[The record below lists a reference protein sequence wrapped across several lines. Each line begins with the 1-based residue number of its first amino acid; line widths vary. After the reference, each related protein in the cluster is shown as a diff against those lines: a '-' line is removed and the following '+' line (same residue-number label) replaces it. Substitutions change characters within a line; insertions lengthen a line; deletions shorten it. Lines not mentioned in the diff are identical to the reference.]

1 MPSDHIRASDHDRD
15 AVVTTLRDAY
25 TEGRLTLEEFQE
37 RTATAY
43 DGRTWGDLRELT
55 TDLPVQPVLGSDLP
69 PEAQPAGPQ
78 PMGAQPAGV
87 LPPGVQPDG
96 TQPPG
101 AIPPGVPQ
109 PWGTQPWGTQPWGT
123 QPWGTLPG
131 VPPWAYPPGQ
141 VTGAP
146 PAGVPLGHQPP
157 APYPPQAPPDAR
169 SRQPRQRPFAPVVP
183 VVGMWILFALAT
195 RSAGGAVAFL
205 IAVALLVTLA
215 SIGRRPPRGPSDQD
229 RR

>member
-69 PEAQPAGPQ
+69 PEAQPAGP
-78 PMGAQPAGV
+78 PPAGV
-87 LPPGVQPDG
+87 MPPGVLPAG
-96 TQPPG
+96 PQPPG
-101 AIPPGVPQ
+101 AIPPGVPP
-109 PWGTQPWGTQPWGT
+109 PWGA
-123 QPWGTLPG
+123 LPG

-141 VTGAP
+141 VPGVP
-146 PAGVPLGHQPP
+146 PAGMPLGPQAP
-157 APYPPQAPPDAR
+157 APYPPQAPPDMR
-169 SRQPRQRPFAPVVP
+169 SRQPRPRPFAPVVP

>member
-15 AVVTTLRDAY
+15 AVVATLRDAY
-25 TEGRLTLEEFQE
+25 AQGRLTLEEFQE
-37 RTATAY
+37 RTAAAY

-69 PEAQPAGPQ
+69 PEAQPAAAWP
-78 PMGAQPAGV
+78 PGAQF
-87 LPPGVQPDG
+87 PGGQPDG
-96 TQPPG
+96 TPPPG

-109 PWGTQPWGTQPWGT
+109 PWGA
-123 QPWGTLPG
+123 LPG

-141 VTGAP
+141 APGVP
-146 PAGVPLGHQPP
+146 PAGMPLGPQPP
-157 APYPPQAPPDAR
+157 APYPPQAPPDMR
-169 SRQPRQRPFAPVVP
+169 SRQPRPRPFAPVVP

-215 SIGRRPPRGPSDQD
+215 SIGRRPPRGPSD
-229 RR
+229 REHR

>member
-69 PEAQPAGPQ
+69 PEAQPAGP
-78 PMGAQPAGV
+78 PPAGV
-87 LPPGVQPDG
+87 MPPGVLPAG
-96 TQPPG
+96 PQPPG

-109 PWGTQPWGTQPWGT
+109 PWGA
-123 QPWGTLPG
+123 LPG

-141 VTGAP
+141 APGIP
-146 PAGVPLGHQPP
+146 PAGMPLGPQAP
-157 APYPPQAPPDAR
+157 APYPPQAPPDMR
-169 SRQPRQRPFAPVVP
+169 SRQPRPRPFAPVVP

>member
-15 AVVTTLRDAY
+15 AVVATLRDAY
-25 TEGRLTLEEFQE
+25 TDGRLTLEEFQE
-37 RTATAY
+37 RTAAAY

-55 TDLPVQPVLGSDLP
+55 TDLPVQPILGSDLP

-78 PMGAQPAGV
+78 PSGAVANGTG
-87 LPPGVQPDG
+87 PPW
-96 TQPPG
+96 
-101 AIPPGVPQ
+101 AIQ
-109 PWGTQPWGTQPWGT
+109 PWGA
-123 QPWGTLPG
+123 PG
-131 VPPWAYPPGQ
+131 VPPWAYPPPGQ
-141 VTGAP
+141 VPGIP
-146 PAGVPLGHQPP
+146 PAGMPLGQQSP
-157 APYPPQAPPDAR
+157 AVPPYPPQAPHPPQGPPDMR
-169 SRQPRQRPFAPVVP
+169 SRQPRPRPFAPVVP

-215 SIGRRPPRGPSDQD
+215 SIGRRPPRGPSDQH

>member
-69 PEAQPAGPQ
+69 PEAQPAGP
-78 PMGAQPAGV
+78 PPAGV
-87 LPPGVQPDG
+87 MPPGVLPAG
-96 TQPPG
+96 PQPPG

-109 PWGTQPWGTQPWGT
+109 PWGA
-123 QPWGTLPG
+123 LPG

-141 VTGAP
+141 VPGVP
-146 PAGVPLGHQPP
+146 PAGMPLGPQAP
-157 APYPPQAPPDAR
+157 APYPPQAPPDMR
-169 SRQPRQRPFAPVVP
+169 SRQPRPRPFAPVVP

>member
-15 AVVTTLRDAY
+15 AVVATLRDAY
-25 TEGRLTLEEFQE
+25 TQGRLTLEEFQE
-37 RTATAY
+37 RTAAAY

-69 PEAQPAGPQ
+69 PEAQPAAAWP
-78 PMGAQPAGV
+78 PGAQF
-87 LPPGVQPDG
+87 PGGQPDG
-96 TQPPG
+96 TPPPG

-109 PWGTQPWGTQPWGT
+109 PWGA
-123 QPWGTLPG
+123 LPG

-141 VTGAP
+141 APGVP
-146 PAGVPLGHQPP
+146 PAGMPLGPQPP
-157 APYPPQAPPDAR
+157 APYPPQAPPDMR
-169 SRQPRQRPFAPVVP
+169 SRQPRPRPFAPVVP

-205 IAVALLVTLA
+205 IAVGLLVTLA
-215 SIGRRPPRGPSDQD
+215 SIGRRPPRGPSARE
-229 RR
+229 RRKRGLSG